1 MTTTGSGHTFSEIFL
16 HLNWHCLKDRPL
28 ITPGIEP
35 SLDAFIEEYCAK
47 VRGIHFKG
55 VGGAETHIHLVFQ
68 FEPFDGISE
77 FIGQVKGASSH
88 EMNKQF
94 GAGTIQWQRGF
105 GIVSFSKKHLPA
117 ILRYVAGQKDHH
129 AQGTANPTLEQSGED
144 SES

>member
-16 HLNWHCLKDRPL
+16 HLNWHCLQDRPL
-28 ITPGIEP
+28 ITASIEAP
-35 SLDAFIEEYCAK
+35 LHAFIQEYCAK
-47 VRGIHFKG
+47 IRGIHFKG
-55 VGGAETHIHLVFQ
+55 VGGTETHIHLVFQ
-68 FEPFDGISE
+68 FEPFAALSE

-129 AQGTANPTLEQSGED
+129 SQGTANLTLEQSGED